1 MDYSTNTCDKVRQSN
16 DEETKAIPKYFSEKK
31 AFCKV
36 KFPRFTCIFINY
48 YRYLLVLT
56 VIS

>member
-1 MDYSTNTCDKVRQSN
+1 MDYSTNTCDEVRQSN

-48 YRYLLVLT
+48 YS
-56 VIS
+56 VIDIY